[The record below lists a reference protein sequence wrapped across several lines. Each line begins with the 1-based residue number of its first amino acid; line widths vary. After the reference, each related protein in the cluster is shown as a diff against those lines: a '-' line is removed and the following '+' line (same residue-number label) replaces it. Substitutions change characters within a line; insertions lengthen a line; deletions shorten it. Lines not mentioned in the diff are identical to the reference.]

1 MLDEKYFIFAF
12 SALGFAWYRIVK
24 NKDVVLIIG
33 VFYQIL
39 FVLIL
44 MGKNYNQF
52 IVIRN
57 YISNNEL
64 ETIKKYQIDRGI
76 GYSIWCRNFT

>member
-12 SALGFAWYRIVK
+12 SALGFTWYRILK

-52 IVIRN
+52 TVIRN

>member
-1 MLDEKYFIFAF
+1 
-12 SALGFAWYRIVK
+12 
-24 NKDVVLIIG
+24 
-33 VFYQIL
+33 
-39 FVLIL
+39 

-52 IVIRN
+52 TVIRN

-76 GYSIWCRNFT
+76 GYIIWCRNFT